1 MLRKVLRNF
10 QFTEGDLIYIENHPA
25 LVINAHPTWIK
36 VLMLFDGKVKTKT
49 IDRNRIGAFWNN
61 VHIDYHS
68 TINLTPEIKTM
79 IEFLTGVPSAYRGR

>member
-1 MLRKVLRNF
+1 MLHKVLCNF
-10 QFTEGDLIYIENHPA
+10 QFTEGDLIYVEDNPA
-25 LVINAHPTWIK
+25 LVISIYLSGIK

-68 TINLTPEIKTM
+68 TINLTPDMEKL
-79 IEFLTGVPSAYRGR
+79 IEFLTGVSHLGR